1 VAALGVGP
9 SHNRSLALLSGP
21 PGTAGDWLMSDWT
34 SNPRTAAPLE
44 GASLLLVDDHPGA
57 RRAVARV
64 LKLEGALLVEA
75 GDGQEA
81 IDILER
87 DESELLDVVLTD
99 LEMPVVSGHEL
110 IAGLRE
116 CRPDLPV
123 VAMTGYTRPAGFDA
137 TVLLFYKPV
146 ESDELVRTL
155 VPLVRRSQKM
165 RRVARQMRAD
175 AAESPV
181 AGEASARDRRAAACQ
196 GRRSQGDLQDIAKD
210 SARAVLAGNT
220 RIG

>member
-1 VAALGVGP
+1 
-9 SHNRSLALLSGP
+9 
-21 PGTAGDWLMSDWT
+21 MSDWT

-44 GASLLLVDDHPGA
+44 GASVLLVDDHPGA
-57 RRAVARV
+57 RRSVARV

-75 GDGQEA
+75 GDGEEA

-87 DESELLDVVLTD
+87 DEEQLLDVVVTD
-99 LEMPVVSGHEL
+99 LEIPVVSGHEL
-110 IAGLRE
+110 IAVLRE
-116 CRPDLPV
+116 CRPDLPI

-155 VPLVRRSQKM
+155 VPLVRRSQKS

-175 AAESPV
+175 AGESRSLAERQREV
-181 AGEASARDRRAAACQ
+181 AREHQAKTGELMKAFMQLRERIKRR
-196 GRRSQGDLQDIAKD
+196 
-210 SARAVLAGNT
+210 
-220 RIG
+220 

>member
-1 VAALGVGP
+1 MLVQYQSPDTLDMN
-9 SHNRSLALLSGP
+9 H
-21 PGTAGDWLMSDWT
+21 WLMSAWDLPPT
-34 SNPRTAAPLE
+34 DRRPLE

-75 GDGQEA
+75 GDGEEA

-110 IAGLRE
+110 IAVLRE
-116 CRPDLPV
+116 CRPDLPI

-155 VPLVRRSQKM
+155 VPLVRRSQKL
-165 RRVARQMRAD
+165 RRVTRQMRAD
-175 AAESPV
+175 AGESRSLAERQRV
-181 AGEASARDRRAAACQ
+181 
-196 GRRSQGDLQDIAKD
+196 IAEQQR
-210 SARAVLAGNT
+210 ARAGNLMAT
-220 RIG
+220 LERQRAMLRRTHP